1 MRLHI
6 PSLAEAKELL
16 ATRARFRGQSVLP
29 DALPPPVRLENAIA
43 ADDHYWTMPRLF
55 LDDESGR
62 VVGSAGFKFA
72 PRDRRVEIGYGVSMA
87 FRCHGYATEG
97 VTLLT
102 NEAFASGLVDEV
114 DATTDRANHSSGRVL
129 EKAGFVNYR
138 SGDDADGPILLWK
151 KRKPNQSPD
160 PASPSVKPPAGAG
173 GAPSSYAD
181 H

>member
-6 PSLAEAKELL
+6 PSLTEAKELL
-16 ATRARFRGQSVLP
+16 AAPARFRGQSVLP

-72 PRDRRVEIGYGVSMA
+72 PKDRRVEIGYGVSKA
-87 FRCHGYATEG
+87 FRSRGYATEG

-114 DATTDRANHSSGRVL
+114 DATTDRANRSSGRVL
-129 EKAGFVNYR
+129 EKAGFVNYG
-138 SGDDADGPILLWK
+138 SGEDAGGPVFLWK
-151 KRKPNQSPD
+151 KGRPRQSQD
-160 PASPSVKPPAGAG
+160 PTPAPFTPAARQPPRQ
-173 GAPSSYAD
+173 P
-181 H
+181 